1 MKSVRK
7 KIFWSFGL
15 FVLVASFSAMGL
27 ATFLLLRAEEREAK
41 SRIKAEEKN
50 LITLGIIDFIS
61 LAEYREFIDRIAASI
76 PRDELNEVIH
86 IYEPPGKLI
95 YSNQSEHKWKISP
108 EVISKYVN
116 QDYFEIH
123 QENREYL
130 AKIHSYETWDGKIF
144 WFEIATLRTAPWT
157 TIRSVASLFGLSL
170 LALLAASFLISHWLG
185 KKIMHPIHLFAEEIS
200 RLDTKEVKAW
210 PALSAEHANTVEMN
224 PIVKSFDMLMDR
236 LQQTFV
242 RNEYV
247 GRFIAHEIQ
256 TPLTVIQGEVEMA
269 LTDPGR
275 STQEK
280 ALKESILEEV
290 GKISNVMETVLKV
303 PYGDRNSTP
312 IQIEIL
318 DMKELIGNVVSK
330 ISKTVHRNIDIHFEE
345 ISAVMIHTDKHLF
358 SLLLGNLIRNADQHT
373 PKNQDIKI
381 KCSVEGNR
389 AVIEVIDQGGGLP
402 QDLLEAANAQDAFS
416 SQLGIG
422 LILIKQ
428 IADLLQ
434 HKVVF
439 QSNPDNKGL
448 CVRIVTP
455 KF

>member
-1 MKSVRK
+1 
-7 KIFWSFGL
+7 
-15 FVLVASFSAMGL
+15 
-27 ATFLLLRAEEREAK
+27 
-41 SRIKAEEKN
+41 
-50 LITLGIIDFIS
+50 
-61 LAEYREFIDRIAASI
+61 
-76 PRDELNEVIH
+76 
-86 IYEPPGKLI
+86 
-95 YSNQSEHKWKISP
+95 
-108 EVISKYVN
+108 
-116 QDYFEIH
+116 
-123 QENREYL
+123 
-130 AKIHSYETWDGKIF
+130 
-144 WFEIATLRTAPWT
+144 
-157 TIRSVASLFGLSL
+157 
-170 LALLAASFLISHWLG
+170 
-185 KKIMHPIHLFAEEIS
+185 MHPIHLFAEEIS

-345 ISAVMIHTDKHLF
+345 ILVMIHTDKHLF

-402 QDLLEAANAQDAFS
+402 QDLWRQPMPKMHFRVS
-416 SQLGIG
+416 SG
-422 LILIKQ
+422 L
-428 IADLLQ
+428 
-434 HKVVF
+434 V
-439 QSNPDNKGL
+439 
-448 CVRIVTP
+448 
-455 KF
+455 